1 MTVCICCDAQEK
13 ILQQNAFAYDKWSV
27 SHFLPVTSPNVHRFL
42 KLFHHQTQQWIRTK
56 VITEWPT
63 IPQTCSYT
71 TLWFVVDN
79 DACIKFS
86 LFSDMDV
93 SQGSSATPLRC
104 GGIVNDDFVAYLLV
118 NLSVKNIWK
127 SVNIWRSYGQYCSAL
142 FFLTHSV
149 VQNTDIAD
157 TQQIDRK

>member
-1 MTVCICCDAQEK
+1 MI
-13 ILQQNAFAYDKWSV
+13 
-27 SHFLPVTSPNVHRFL
+27 
-42 KLFHHQTQQWIRTK
+42 TK
-56 VITEWPT
+56 QLTT
-63 IPQTCSYT
+63 PQTCSYT
-71 TLWFVVDN
+71 TLWFVVDD

-86 LFSDMDV
+86 LFSDTDV

-149 VQNTDIAD
+149 VWFCSYSCTYCLTVHLFLALNSLYCAD
-157 TQQIDRK
+157 VPLRNYSKQGVYKFISAWNLSFHLSSCWQDFF